1 MPNVFK
7 DVEQTELFYMAD
19 VIQID
24 PITLEK
30 YLTTPFKTGQLPGGS
45 EVKASVCNAGD
56 PSLIPGSGRS
66 PGEGNGNPLQYACL
80 ENPMDM
86 DGRAQQATVHGV
98 AKSRT

>member
-30 YLTTPFKTGQLPGGS
+30 YLTTPAKTG
-45 EVKASVCNAGD
+45 
-56 PSLIPGSGRS
+56 
-66 PGEGNGNPLQYACL
+66 
-80 ENPMDM
+80 
-86 DGRAQQATVHGV
+86 
-98 AKSRT
+98 